1 MSSADLRYP
10 RQTLW
15 ADYVRATA
23 GVLLCGVPLL
33 ALEVN
38 RWLALILAAGLATL
52 MVLHKV
58 SYLIALGP
66 YHDLLGTLFV
76 MVAWPAITL
85 VFRFCVKH
93 GLWVL
98 LCS

>member
-1 MSSADLRYP
+1 MSGNQGVQRAILIGWMLFGSA
-10 RQTLW
+10 
-15 ADYVRATA
+15 
-23 GVLLCGVPLL
+23 
-33 ALEVN
+33 
-38 RWLALILAAGLATL
+38 ALILLSGLATL

-58 SYLIALGP
+58 SSLIAPGP
-66 YHDLLGTLFV
+66 YHDLFGTLFV

-98 LCS
+98 LCP

>member
-1 MSSADLRYP
+1 MQRAILIGWR
-10 RQTLW
+10 LLGW
-15 ADYVRATA
+15 A
-23 GVLLCGVPLL
+23 
-33 ALEVN
+33 
-38 RWLALILAAGLATL
+38 ALILAAGLATL

-58 SYLIALGP
+58 SSLIAPGP

>member
-1 MSSADLRYP
+1 MSVRPD
-10 RQTLW
+10 RQQSGKRHVGQSKRAAGILIGWMLLGW
-15 ADYVRATA
+15 A
-23 GVLLCGVPLL
+23 
-33 ALEVN
+33 
-38 RWLALILAAGLATL
+38 ALILLAGLATL

-58 SYLIALGP
+58 SSLIAPGP
-66 YHDLLGTLFV
+66 YHDLIGTLFV

>member
-1 MSSADLRYP
+1 MSGNQGVQRAILIGWM
-10 RQTLW
+10 LLGW
-15 ADYVRATA
+15 A
-23 GVLLCGVPLL
+23 
-33 ALEVN
+33 
-38 RWLALILAAGLATL
+38 ALILLAGLATL

-58 SYLIALGP
+58 SYLIAPGP
-66 YHDLLGTLFV
+66 YHDLIGTLFV

-98 LCS
+98 LCP

>member
-1 MSSADLRYP
+1 MSGNQGVQRAILIGWM
-10 RQTLW
+10 LLGW
-15 ADYVRATA
+15 A
-23 GVLLCGVPLL
+23 
-33 ALEVN
+33 
-38 RWLALILAAGLATL
+38 ALILLSGLATL

-58 SYLIALGP
+58 SSLIAPGP
-66 YHDLLGTLFV
+66 YHDLIGTLFV

-98 LCS
+98 LRS

>member
-1 MSSADLRYP
+1 MSGN
-10 RQTLW
+10 QG
-15 ADYVRATA
+15 VQRAILI
-23 GVLLCGVPLL
+23 GWMLFG
-33 ALEVN
+33 
-38 RWLALILAAGLATL
+38 WIALILLSGLATL

-58 SYLIALGP
+58 SSLIAPGP

-85 VFRFCVKH
+85 VFRFCIKH

-98 LCS
+98 LYP

>member
-1 MSSADLRYP
+1 MSGN
-10 RQTLW
+10 QG
-15 ADYVRATA
+15 VQRAILM
-23 GVLLCGVPLL
+23 GWMLFGWV
-33 ALEVN
+33 
-38 RWLALILAAGLATL
+38 ALILLSGLATL
-52 MVLHKV
+52 IVLHKV
-58 SYLIALGP
+58 SPLIAPGP

>member
-1 MSSADLRYP
+1 MSGNRSVQRAILIGWM
-10 RQTLW
+10 LLGW
-15 ADYVRATA
+15 A
-23 GVLLCGVPLL
+23 
-33 ALEVN
+33 
-38 RWLALILAAGLATL
+38 ALILLAGLASL
-52 MVLHKV
+52 MVLHKIG
-58 SYLIALGP
+58 YLIASGR
-66 YHDLLGTLFV
+66 YHDLLATLFV

>member
-1 MSSADLRYP
+1 MSGNQAVQRAILIGWM
-10 RQTLW
+10 LLGW
-15 ADYVRATA
+15 A
-23 GVLLCGVPLL
+23 
-33 ALEVN
+33 
-38 RWLALILAAGLATL
+38 ALILLSGLATL

-58 SYLIALGP
+58 SSLIAPGP

-76 MVAWPAITL
+76 TVAWPAIAL

-93 GLWVL
+93 RLWVL